1 MKKFF
6 FVVSLLLIF
15 MPISVFAG
23 WQDPIHSG
31 DFVTT
36 WKTDDG
42 KVSLGFNLEG
52 TTMYD
57 VSWNCDGN
65 YEQGIWDL
73 KITHDY
79 TVSGTYDIC
88 LKSSGKLQFNPSRLT
103 TDEKVKLQEIKQWW
117 NIKWSSFN
125 SAFNGMINVQLTA
138 IDAPDLSAVTDMS
151 SAFHGANKLTGCD
164 SMNTWNTI
172 NVTNMTSMFENAGKF
187 NAPIGNWNTSNV
199 KDMSRMFRNAQSFNQ
214 PIGNWNTSKCGKVIF
229 NFFKEQI

>member
-23 WQDPIHSG
+23 WQDLIHSG

-79 TVSGTYDIC
+79 TASGTYDIC

-103 TDEKVKLQEIKQWW
+103 TDEKVKLQEIKQW
-117 NIKWSSFN
+117 
-125 SAFNGMINVQLTA
+125 
-138 IDAPDLSAVTDMS
+138 
-151 SAFHGANKLTGCD
+151 
-164 SMNTWNTI
+164 
-172 NVTNMTSMFENAGKF
+172 
-187 NAPIGNWNTSNV
+187 
-199 KDMSRMFRNAQSFNQ
+199 
-214 PIGNWNTSKCGKVIF
+214 
-229 NFFKEQI
+229 